1 MSGPSLPEVWLRG
14 PVPDV
19 PTPLQPS
26 AHALLQARDDLERA
40 TTELAPEAI
49 WARPLGV
56 ASVGF
61 HVRHAGG
68 SIDRLFTYARGEP
81 LNDAQLSA
89 LAAEREPGD
98 PAAAAGALVAAL
110 DAIVQRALM
119 QLRATDPASLA
130 EPRFVGR
137 ARRPSTVGGLLF
149 HAAEHAQRHAGQA
162 ITTARIVRM
171 MMRDASRDTS
181 GEVRA

>member
-1 MSGPSLPEVWLRG
+1 MSTGSLPEVWLRG

-19 PTPLQPS
+19 PTALQPS
-26 AHALLQARDDLERA
+26 AHALLQARADLERA
-40 TTELAPEAI
+40 ATGLEPDAL
-49 WARPLGV
+49 WARPVGV

-68 SIDRLFTYARGEP
+68 SVDRLFTYARGES
-81 LNDAQLSA
+81 LTDAQLAS

-98 PAAAAGALVAAL
+98 PSAVAEALVAAL
-110 DAIVQRALM
+110 DDIVQRALA

-130 EPRFVGR
+130 EPRLVGR
-137 ARRPSTVGGLLF
+137 ARLPSTVAGLLF

-162 ITTARIVRM
+162 ITTAAVVRLT
-171 MMRDASRDTS
+171 RVAASDTS
-181 GEVRA
+181 SDVPA

>member
-1 MSGPSLPEVWLRG
+1 MSAASPPEAWLRG

-19 PTPLQPS
+19 PSALQPS

-40 TTELAPEAI
+40 AI
-49 WARPLGV
+49 VLGTDALWSRPSGV

-68 SIDRLFTYARGEP
+68 SVDRLFTYARGEP
-81 LNDAQLSA
+81 LTGAQLAS

-98 PAAAAGALVAAL
+98 PPADVAAL
-110 DAIVQRALM
+110 VSALDDIVQRALA

-130 EPRFVGR
+130 EPRLVGR
-137 ARRPSTVGGLLF
+137 ARLPSTVGGLLF

-162 ITTARIVRM
+162 ITTAHIVR
-171 MMRDASRDTS
+171 ATSDTS
-181 GEVRA
+181 RPART